1 MNTGTEYEDV
11 LMRNQE
17 YAAEIKRLT
26 DELAATRDRLAE
38 TEDDIRLLLK
48 FHRDI
53 MAERDTARKEL
64 MLWLGERCSKK
75 ELKQEY
81 KRRGWEYLREE

>member
-1 MNTGTEYEDV
+1 VNTGTEYEDV

-26 DELAATRDRLAE
+26 DELAATKDRLAE

-64 MLWLGERCSKK
+64 MMWFGERCSKK

-81 KRRGWEYLREE
+81 KNRGWEYLKEM

>member
-1 MNTGTEYEDV
+1 MNTGMEYEDV

-26 DELAATRDRLAE
+26 DELALTKDRLAE
-38 TEDDIRLLLK
+38 TEDNVRLLMK
-48 FHRDI
+48 FNRDM
-53 MAERDTARKEL
+53 MAERDMSRKEL
-64 MLWLGERCSKK
+64 MMWLGERCSRK

-81 KRRGWEYLREE
+81 KNRGWEYLKEM

>member
-1 MNTGTEYEDV
+1 VNTGMEYEDV

-26 DELAATRDRLAE
+26 DELVATKDRLAE
-38 TEDDIRLLLK
+38 TEDDIRLLMK
-48 FHRDI
+48 FHRDM
-53 MAERDTARKEL
+53 MAERDIARKEL
-64 MLWLGERCSKK
+64 MMWLGERCSKK

-81 KRRGWEYLREE
+81 KNRGWEYLKEM

>member
-1 MNTGTEYEDV
+1 MNTGMEYEDV

-48 FHRDI
+48 FHRDL

-81 KRRGWEYLREE
+81 KNRGWEYLKEM

>member
-1 MNTGTEYEDV
+1 MNTGMEYEDV

-26 DELAATRDRLAE
+26 DELAATKDRLAE
-38 TEDDIRLLLK
+38 TEDDIRLLMK
-48 FHRDI
+48 FHRD
-53 MAERDTARKEL
+53 MMSERDIARKEL
-64 MLWLGERCSKK
+64 MLWLGGRCSRK

-81 KRRGWEYLREE
+81 KNRGWEYLKEM